1 MDDLVDVTIE
11 PQGVLARLADRL
23 GQAVHVGVAG
33 PVEIRQLALVVQ
45 RVSARIVRAFAEIDA
60 PHVFAPTDDLADEA
74 LNRIE
79 RGMAI
84 KRISSVGLELVEDA
98 PASLYR
104 STATSTST
112 TLQPTTTQTIQTT
125 PVTTSAYTTTRITQ
139 TQVYTPQGEGGWI
152 GRGEDRIWVPA
163 DSQ

>member
-1 MDDLVDVTIE
+1 MALELAARGPGAPFSTSSLE
-11 PQGVLARLADRL
+11 RPQGFS
-23 GQAVHVGVAG
+23 GVDG
-33 PVEIRQLALVVQ
+33 PFAL
-45 RVSARIVRAFAEIDA
+45 RFDK
-60 PHVFAPTDDLADEA
+60 
-74 LNRIE
+74 RIE

-104 STATSTST
+104 STATT
-112 TLQPTTTQTIQTT
+112 TTATRQPTTTTVQTS
-125 PVTTSAYTTTRITQ
+125 PVTTSSYTTTTVTQ
-139 TQVYTPQGEGGWI
+139 TQVYAPQGEGGWI